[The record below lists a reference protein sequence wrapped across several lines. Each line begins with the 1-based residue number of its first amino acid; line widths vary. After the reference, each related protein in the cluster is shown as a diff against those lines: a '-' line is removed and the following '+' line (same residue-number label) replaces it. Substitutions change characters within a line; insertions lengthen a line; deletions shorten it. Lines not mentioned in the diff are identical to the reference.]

1 MSKATVKAQ
10 GLGELAGLRESLQNV
25 RRNAERTQERERQT
39 RLAEKRERELFAS
52 SVGPVTPLRQP
63 ARPAPARPQPAPLA
77 RQRLRDEAK
86 VLQDSISDH
95 FDVESLLDTDDNL
108 SYRRG
113 GVGPEVVR
121 KLRRGVWAIQAQV
134 DLHGLR
140 RDAARERLAAFL
152 RESTQAGLRC
162 VRVVH
167 GKGNGSPGRASVLK
181 TQVKGWLVQRIEVI
195 AFTQARAAEG
205 GLGAVV
211 VLLAP
216 SVRHEPSHRTV

>member
-1 MSKATVKAQ
+1 VSKPPVKAR
-10 GLGELAGLRESLQNV
+10 GLGGLAGLREALQSV
-25 RRNAERTQERERQT
+25 RRNAERAQERERLA
-39 RLAEKRERELFAS
+39 RLHDKRERELFAS
-52 SVGPVTPLRQP
+52 SVGPVTPLRRP

-86 VLQDSISDH
+86 VLRESISDD

-108 SYRRG
+108 SYRRE

-140 RDAARERLAAFL
+140 RDAARERLGAFL

-162 VRVVH
+162 VRVIH
-167 GKGNGSPGRASVLK
+167 GKGNGSPGRTGVLK
-181 TQVKGWLVQRIEVI
+181 IKVNGWLVQRIEVI
-195 AFTQARAAEG
+195 AFAQARAAEG

-216 SVRHEPSHRTV
+216 TLRQEVSR

>member
-1 MSKATVKAQ
+1 MSKVTVKAQ
-10 GLGELAGLRESLQNV
+10 GLVELATLRETLQTA
-25 RRNAERTQERERQT
+25 RRNTERAQERERLA
-39 RLAEKRERELFAS
+39 RLHDKRERELFAS
-52 SVGPVTPLRQP
+52 SIGPVTPLRQP

-86 VLQDSISDH
+86 VLKESISDH

-108 SYRRG
+108 SYRRD

-140 RDAARERLAAFL
+140 RDAARERLVAFL
-152 RESTQAGLRC
+152 RASTQAGLRC

-167 GKGNGSPGRASVLK
+167 GKGNGSPGRTSVLK
-181 TQVKGWLVQRIEVI
+181 TQVKRWLVQRIEVI

-216 SVRHEPSHRTV
+216 SLRHEPSR

>member
-1 MSKATVKAQ
+1 MSKATVRAQ
-10 GLGELAGLRESLQNV
+10 GLGELAALREALQTA
-25 RRNAERTQERERQT
+25 RRNTECAQERV
-39 RLAEKRERELFAS
+39 RLARLHDIRERELFAS

-77 RQRLRDEAK
+77 RQRQRDEAK
-86 VLQDSISDH
+86 VLKESISDH

-108 SYRRG
+108 SYRRD

-140 RDAARERLAAFL
+140 RDAARERLVAFL
-152 RESTQAGLRC
+152 RASTQAGLRC

-167 GKGNGSPGRASVLK
+167 GKGNGSPGRTSVLK
-181 TQVKGWLVQRIEVI
+181 TQVKRWLVQRIEVI

-216 SVRHEPSHRTV
+216 SLGHEPSR

>member
-1 MSKATVKAQ
+1 MSKPPVKAR
-10 GLGELAGLRESLQNV
+10 GLGGLAGLREALQSV
-25 RRNAERTQERERQT
+25 RRNAERAQERERLA
-39 RLAEKRERELFAS
+39 RLHDKRERELFAS
-52 SVGPVTPLRQP
+52 SVGPVTPLRRP

-86 VLQDSISDH
+86 VLRESISDD

-108 SYRRG
+108 SYRRE

-140 RDAARERLAAFL
+140 RDAARERLGAFL

-162 VRVVH
+162 VRVIH
-167 GKGNGSPGRASVLK
+167 GKGNGSPGRTGVLK
-181 TQVKGWLVQRIEVI
+181 IKVNGWLVQRIEVI
-195 AFTQARAAEG
+195 AFAQARAAEG

-216 SVRHEPSHRTV
+216 TLRQEVSR

>member
-1 MSKATVKAQ
+1 MSKATVRAQ
-10 GLGELAGLRESLQNV
+10 GLGELAALREALQTARSNT
-25 RRNAERTQERERQT
+25 ERAQERERLA
-39 RLAEKRERELFAS
+39 RLHDIRERELFAS

-77 RQRLRDEAK
+77 RQRQRDEAK
-86 VLQDSISDH
+86 VLKESISDH

-108 SYRRG
+108 SYRRD

-140 RDAARERLAAFL
+140 RDAARERLVAFL
-152 RESTQAGLRC
+152 RASTQAGLRC

-167 GKGNGSPGRASVLK
+167 GKGNGSPGRTSVLK
-181 TQVKGWLVQRIEVI
+181 TQVKRWLVQRIEVI

-216 SVRHEPSHRTV
+216 SLHHEPSR

>member
-1 MSKATVKAQ
+1 MSKATVRAQ
-10 GLGELAGLRESLQNV
+10 GLGELATLRESLQTA
-25 RRNAERTQERERQT
+25 RRNTERAQERERLA
-39 RLAEKRERELFAS
+39 RLHDKRERELFAS

-63 ARPAPARPQPAPLA
+63 ARPAPARLQPAPLA
-77 RQRLRDEAK
+77 RQRQRDEAK
-86 VLQDSISDH
+86 VLKESISDH
-95 FDVESLLDTDDNL
+95 FDVESLLDTDDDL
-108 SYRRG
+108 SYRRD

-140 RDAARERLAAFL
+140 RDPARERLVAFL
-152 RESTQAGLRC
+152 RGSTQAGLRC

-167 GKGNGSPGRASVLK
+167 GKGNGSPGRTGVLK
-181 TQVKGWLVQRIEVI
+181 TQVKRWLVQRIEVI

-216 SVRHEPSHRTV
+216 SLPHEPSR